1 MSPIDQQTRL
11 LVMTVEVGIFEAK
24 THLSELVD
32 QVASGGEDVLITK
45 RGKPVARLVP
55 ISDGD
60 SGVENAL
67 RLLLAAREASHPGAG
82 SLRDLIDS
90 GRRR

>member
-1 MSPIDQQTRL
+1 
-11 LVMTVEVGIFEAK
+11 MTVEVGIFEAK

-45 RGKPVARLVP
+45 RGRPVARLVP
-55 ISDGD
+55 VPSGD

-67 RLLLAAREASHPGAG
+67 RLLLAAREASSPGPD